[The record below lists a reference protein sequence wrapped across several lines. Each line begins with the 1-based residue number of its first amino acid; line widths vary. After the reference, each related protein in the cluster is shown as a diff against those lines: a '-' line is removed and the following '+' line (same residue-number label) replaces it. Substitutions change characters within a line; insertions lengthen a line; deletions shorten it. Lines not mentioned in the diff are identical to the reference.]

1 MASSFAQAS
10 IRVVLVDSHVLVRAG
25 LRMLM
30 ESQPGLKVV
39 GEAGNCPDAVTVVAR
54 EMPDIILLEPNIE
67 EKDGVEI
74 ISSLL
79 RAARSAR
86 ILLVTGI
93 RDAQVHQRAL
103 ELGALGVLLKDQPA
117 ERLVK
122 AIRKVHEGEAWVD
135 RSMMARMLTGMS
147 GMRTNE
153 DEDPISANIAT
164 LSPRE
169 REIIAFIGSGLK
181 NRQIADRLC
190 ISEITVRHHLSSIFS
205 KLGVTDRLELV
216 IFAFRHGIAQLPE

>member
-1 MASSFAQAS
+1 MASSFAQAR
-10 IRVVLVDSHVLVRAG
+10 IRVVLVDSHALVRAG
-25 LRMLM
+25 LRMLI
-30 ESQPGLKVV
+30 ESQPGIEVV

-54 EMPDIILLEPNIE
+54 EMPDIILLEPNTE

-74 ISSLL
+74 ISGLL
-79 RAARSAR
+79 RADRSAR

-93 RDAQVHQRAL
+93 RDARVHQRAL
-103 ELGALGVLLKDQPA
+103 ELGALGILLKDQPA
-117 ERLVK
+117 ERLLK
-122 AIRKVHEGEAWVD
+122 AIRKVQEGEAWVE

-153 DEDPISANIAT
+153 NEDPISANIAT

-205 KLGVTDRLELV
+205 KLGVSDRLELV
-216 IFAFRHGIAQLPE
+216 IFAFRYGIAKLPE

>member
-1 MASSFAQAS
+1 MASSFAQAR
-10 IRVVLVDSHVLVRAG
+10 IRVVLVDSHALVRAG
-25 LRMLM
+25 LRMLI
-30 ESQPGLKVV
+30 ESQPGIEVV
-39 GEAGNCPDAVTVVAR
+39 GEAGNCPDAATVVAR
-54 EMPDIILLEPNIE
+54 EMPDIILLEPNPE

-79 RAARSAR
+79 RADRSAR

-93 RDAQVHQRAL
+93 RDERVHQRAL
-103 ELGALGVLLKDQPA
+103 ELGALGILLKDQPA
-117 ERLVK
+117 EQLVK

-169 REIIAFIGSGLK
+169 REIVAFIGAGLK

-205 KLGVTDRLELV
+205 KLGVSDRLELV
-216 IFAFRHGIAQLPE
+216 IFAFRYGIAKLPE